1 MLSTCT
7 LQIRCGNAE
16 IPRKVGKTT
25 RPMPLFWNSLPVDL
39 FARYHSD
46 INQIGES
53 SQHIGSLIMDI
64 DASSTGVSSG
74 TRIQNSFPLNRS
86 TIIVESLNH
95 SHKPSYPPGL
105 DLPRRTWVLHR
116 SLVILRAFVC
126 LRLTVDPR
134 GRGPPYS
141 NHIILTDLV
150 KIEYVKP

>member
-1 MLSTCT
+1 
-7 LQIRCGNAE
+7 
-16 IPRKVGKTT
+16 
-25 RPMPLFWNSLPVDL
+25 MPLFWNSLPVDL

-105 DLPRRTWVLHR
+105 DLPQEKDVGITQEPRYPPG
-116 SLVILRAFVC
+116 
-126 LRLTVDPR
+126 LRLPQ
-134 GRGPPYS
+134 
-141 NHIILTDLV
+141 TDRRPQGQGAAL
-150 KIEYVKP
+150 

>member
-86 TIIVESLNH
+86 TIIVESLNR

-105 DLPRRTWVLHR
+105 DLPQEKDVGTTQEPRYPPG
-116 SLVILRAFVC
+116 
-126 LRLTVDPR
+126 LRLPQ
-134 GRGPPYS
+134 
-141 NHIILTDLV
+141 TDRRPQGQGAAL
-150 KIEYVKP
+150 